1 MPQLPTPSSTRKP
14 SAAAR
19 YLTVFLLGAAVGI
32 FAAVV
37 VIRAIQARSDHFASS
52 VMHVQEWQMGQL
64 PRRAE
69 ETRGTPPDVLP
80 HLRALRVLA
89 EDLEPAFPGLGD
101 DQRFA
106 RHAARS
112 RATLDA
118 ALQSPPLNCAGVQTT
133 NKQVQDSCRDCH
145 RDFRT

>member
-1 MPQLPTPSSTRKP
+1 MPNLPMPSRDRKP

-19 YLTVFLLGAAVGI
+19 YLIVFVLGMAVGI

-52 VMHVQEWQMGQL
+52 VMHVQEWHMTQL
-64 PRRAE
+64 HRRAE
-69 ETRGTPPDVLP
+69 ENRCNPTDVLP

-89 EDLEPAFPGLGD
+89 EDLEPAFPRLGE

-106 RHAARS
+106 RHAARM

-133 NKQVQDSCRDCH
+133 NKQLQDSCRDCH
-145 RDFRT
+145 RDFRS

>member
-1 MPQLPTPSSTRKP
+1 MSSLPTPPRNRKP

-19 YLTVFLLGAAVGI
+19 YLTVFVIGAAVGI

-52 VMHVQEWQMGQL
+52 VMHVQEWHMSQL
-64 PRRAE
+64 HRRAE
-69 ETRGTPPDVLP
+69 ENRCNPTDVLP

-89 EDLEPAFPGLGD
+89 EDLEPAFPGLRD

-106 RHAARS
+106 RHSARM

-118 ALQSPPLNCAGVQTT
+118 ALQSPPLNCAGVQTA
-133 NKQVQDSCRDCH
+133 NKQVQDACRDCH